1 MNLLLIVIAGEAPW
15 WNYPGLELWKFF
27 NLALFILAGWFLHR
41 KFGRPLS
48 EALRARR
55 ENIKRELQTA
65 REEKEAALKKLAE
78 VEARIKDLDSEV
90 TAIREQ
96 AKAEAIAERERIKA
110 ATEAEMTKMR
120 QQAQREI
127 ESAGKAARQELRRFA
142 AAESAKLAEQTIQRE
157 IRSDDDK
164 RIIAANVDQLGRSKN

>member
-1 MNLLLIVIAGEAPW
+1 MIILPEYPW
-15 WNYPGLELWKFF
+15 WLNYPGLEVWKFV
-27 NLALFILAGWFLHR
+27 NLALFIFAGWFLHR

-55 ENIKRELQTA
+55 ETIKRELQTA

-96 AKAEAIAERERIKA
+96 AKTEAKAERERIKA
-110 ATEAEMTKMR
+110 ATDAEMTKMR

-127 ESAGKAARQELRRFA
+127 ESAGKAARQELRQFA
-142 AAESAKLAEQTIQRE
+142 AAESARLAEQTIKRE